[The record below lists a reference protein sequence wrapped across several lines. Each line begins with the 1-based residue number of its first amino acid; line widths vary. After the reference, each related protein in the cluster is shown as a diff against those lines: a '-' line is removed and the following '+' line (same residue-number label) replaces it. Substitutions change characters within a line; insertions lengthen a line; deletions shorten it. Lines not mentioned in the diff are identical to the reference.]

1 MSLTRKLAL
10 NSAVQIIGK
19 VLSTILGLIVIGLI
33 TRALGPAKFGHY
45 TTALAFLQ
53 IFGVL
58 VDMGLYIV
66 LIKKIS
72 EDEAHADQWAS
83 TAFTLRLYTALIFLA
98 LAPLIGLLTGYPGD
112 VKTAIAIATLSTFA
126 VTVNQVLVGI
136 FQKSMRMD
144 KVAIAELAGRLVLL
158 VATVWVA
165 KIHPTVPW
173 VMWTVA
179 AGALTN
185 MLLSF
190 VFSRAFVKI
199 RLKIDEEKAKIIFK
213 EGWPIALSIAFNL
226 VYFKADTIILSVV
239 RPASEV
245 GLYGSAYKVL
255 EVLTTFPAM
264 FAGLITPI
272 LAAAYA
278 AKDMLRFQM
287 IIQKV
292 FDNLLLLAM
301 PLALGTGFVAYQ
313 VMRLVGGPEYT
324 PAAPALTILM
334 VATACIFFG
343 NLFANAV
350 VTVNVQRKMLIG
362 YGAVAIASLVGYLL
376 TIPRFGMM
384 GAAYMTLASELAI
397 TVTAAYLVFHTA
409 KARLNYGRLLKNIFA
424 CIPMLV
430 ILGLTPDL
438 NLIWRLI
445 IAVIG
450 YAIGLSLMRIFP
462 KQIMKEIFSRT
473 PYANRN

>member
-19 VLSTILGLIVIGLI
+19 VFSTILGLIVIGII

-45 TTALAFLQ
+45 TIALAFLQ

-83 TAFTLRLYTALIFLA
+83 TAFTMRLYTALIFLA
-98 LAPLIGLLTGYPGD
+98 LAPLVGLLTGYPGD

-126 VTVNQVLVGI
+126 VTVNQVLVGV
-136 FQKSMRMD
+136 FQKALRMD
-144 KVAIAELAGRLVLL
+144 KVAISELAGRLVLL
-158 VATVWVA
+158 VLTIWVA
-165 KIHPTVPW
+165 RIHPTVPW

-190 VFSRAFVKI
+190 IFSRNFVKI
-199 RLKIDEEKAKIIFK
+199 RFKIDKEKAKIIFK

-239 RPASEV
+239 RPDSEV
-245 GLYGSAYKVL
+245 GFYGSAYKVL

-278 AKDMLRFQM
+278 ARDFSRFQM
-287 IIQKV
+287 VIQKV

-313 VMRLVGGPEYT
+313 VMRLVGGPEYVA
-324 PAAPALTILM
+324 AAPALTILM
-334 VATACIFFG
+334 IAAACIFFG

-350 VTVNVQRKMLIG
+350 VTVNVQRKMLFG
-362 YGAVAIASLVGYLL
+362 YGTVAVGSLVGYLL
-376 TIPRFGMM
+376 TIPRFGMI
-384 GAAYMTLASELAI
+384 GAAMMTVASELAI
-397 TVTAAYLVFHTA
+397 TITAAYLVFRATQT
-409 KARLNYGRLLKNIFA
+409 KLNYKIITKNFLA
-424 CIPMLV
+424 CAPMV
-430 ILGLTPDL
+430 ILLALTPNL
-438 NLIWRLI
+438 NLILRLI
-445 IAVIG
+445 IAVVG
-450 YAIGLSLMRIFP
+450 YVFGLLLLGIFP
-462 KQIMKEIFSRT
+462 KQLFKEIINRT
-473 PYANRN
+473 DYANRN